1 MKMKEYDVEV
11 IKMMRNNN
19 MATLENDVIGNRDI
33 YFMLDYFDLLF
44 HTSLRGKDKV
54 YNKFWN
60 MEGEKLGES
69 LVYKA
74 AYKVLSL
81 YAERDSKQTDIW
93 SRPHNCLS
101 NFPFLGIIQI
111 NIVYHVFEQEL
122 LVEDTLEFLE
132 KQIEM
137 QIMEQMGEKRQKN
150 VYGDIG
156 YQSKMYRSATSSD
169 FTLVIKSSNLQTIF
183 EISMIINNMIIL
195 YENCNFNFNTYTN
208 VGIECAQNEK
218 GEFET
223 FTKELVIENK
233 LCGFALRVTA
243 SSRFLNDKYGK
254 ECNLSENTNG
264 LFGRYDFSMKI
275 SMQDFADIYPV
286 LCKSK
291 LLGDVNI
298 SLKEMPENLVELL
311 SKEIG
316 NGDIRIINERALI
329 SLENIDVGNET
340 YEECKRTAIDE
351 LKRNEMQ
358 LKNVVNQV
366 SSDLKEK
373 MSEFDEMSA
382 IFIEERRAFIDI
394 KRELREVIA
403 TYVPQ
408 GLDHD
413 SHVNWQIL
421 ISDLRVL
428 FQGIEGWEHAYWEIE
443 DDNKK
448 KSMREQFLGDLRI
461 TVEAINQYYKFLQNV
476 NAQTWQAP
484 LYEIQTQIDAE
495 KLMIAYREV
504 LYEYFYEYQ
513 NHYTDRSMFY
523 PIVYPDMSIDTACIK
538 APFRS
543 GCREKQQCE
552 PKLLVCKVPSFEYYG
567 RVYDMMP
574 WILHEASHSLRTM
587 DREQRNGYLI
597 NKIIY
602 KVFEQ
607 AIYKILNVYTNDLGY
622 YQLTT
627 LERGVLH
634 EMTACG
640 IEYFYERN
648 PECNDYDIYKLQT
661 ELNQYLYSYFNKRDN
676 LLDENNNSEK
686 LKLIIREMGKY
697 CAELNLPLTDV
708 KDLEKYLKDI
718 GLMGNLFSQMY
729 SALYTN
735 LWGEEP
741 DEDQWRII
749 TYDSAAFEQGLAD
762 VITNIKNEKNKYRV
776 REFRF
781 RIRELNRLH
790 GVCCKLETQECE
802 NNEWINGFWKDCI
815 NKVRER
821 IMLGEENDEG
831 ITEIYRIINMVF
843 GSGEPITTYAIK
855 HVKRTFNIL
864 SAETVYDLVERETS
878 IYREACAD
886 IYMAAALGLNVFG
899 YCRHVFQTTSEI
911 GIENNMRWE
920 NGVNVQRYR
929 TVIAVLFYGTRKEC
943 ESNIKNGRKLQNV
956 ILKQG
961 WKYCDCTL
969 KCLEEGMLEEYKEN
983 DDGRKELVKFFV
995 ELLRDNVNALFKSI
1009 KHEEGVEAI
1018 KHSVFTVYTRKN
1030 MDIDKEFSEEAEK
1043 IKGIIQTYQDI
1054 EDAIEAYRH
1063 VIYRIRYFI
1072 YSLAIIIKN
1081 NGLVI
1086 DSDELKHMR
1095 EIYRDY
1101 RKRVKGQNKKYQFV
1115 SQFYNDPETAKSML
1129 PSKMLDRTIR
1139 FVEEYYYRNRFK
1151 IMSSSEIKREVEE
1164 CGGLK

>member
-1 MKMKEYDVEV
+1 
-11 IKMMRNNN
+11 
-19 MATLENDVIGNRDI
+19 MASV
-33 YFMLDYFDLLF
+33 
-44 HTSLRGKDKV
+44 
-54 YNKFWN
+54 
-60 MEGEKLGES
+60 
-69 LVYKA
+69 
-74 AYKVLSL
+74 
-81 YAERDSKQTDIW
+81 
-93 SRPHNCLS
+93 
-101 NFPFLGIIQI
+101 GIICA
-111 NIVYHVFEQEL
+111 Y
-122 LVEDTLEFLE
+122 EDTLEFLE

-137 QIMEQMGEKRQKN
+137 QIMEQMGKKRQKN
-150 VYGDIG
+150 GYGDIG

-169 FTLVIKSSNLQTIF
+169 FTLVIKSGNLQTIF

-195 YENCNFNFNTYTN
+195 YENYNFNFNTYTN
-208 VGIECAQNEK
+208 VGIECVQNEK
-218 GEFET
+218 DEFET
-223 FTKELVIENK
+223 FTKELVTENK
-233 LCGFALRVTA
+233 LCSFALRVTA
-243 SSRFLNDKYGK
+243 SSRFLNDKYRK

-286 LCKSK
+286 LCRSK

-298 SLKEMPENLVELL
+298 SLKEMPKNLVELL

-316 NGDIRIINERALI
+316 NGEIRIINERALI
-329 SLENIDVGNET
+329 SLENIDVGNKA

-382 IFIEERRAFIDI
+382 IFIEERRAFMDI

-428 FQGIEGWEHAYWEIE
+428 FQGIEGWEQAYWEIM

-513 NHYTDRSMFY
+513 RQYTDRSMFY

-567 RVYDMMP
+567 RVYDMIP

-622 YQLTT
+622 YQLTS

-634 EMTACG
+634 EMASCG
-640 IEYFYERN
+640 IQYFYEQN
-648 PECNDYDIYKLQT
+648 PECNDYDIYNLQT
-661 ELNQYLYSYFNKRDN
+661 ELNKYLYSYFNKRDN

-686 LKLIIREMGKY
+686 LKLIIRETGKY
-697 CAELNLPLTDV
+697 CAEL
-708 KDLEKYLKDI
+708 
-718 GLMGNLFSQMY
+718 
-729 SALYTN
+729 
-735 LWGEEP
+735 
-741 DEDQWRII
+741 
-749 TYDSAAFEQGLAD
+749 
-762 VITNIKNEKNKYRV
+762 
-776 REFRF
+776 
-781 RIRELNRLH
+781 EL
-790 GVCCKLETQECE
+790 
-802 NNEWINGFWKDCI
+802 
-815 NKVRER
+815 
-821 IMLGEENDEG
+821 
-831 ITEIYRIINMVF
+831 
-843 GSGEPITTYAIK
+843 
-855 HVKRTFNIL
+855 
-864 SAETVYDLVERETS
+864 
-878 IYREACAD
+878 
-886 IYMAAALGLNVFG
+886 
-899 YCRHVFQTTSEI
+899 
-911 GIENNMRWE
+911 
-920 NGVNVQRYR
+920 
-929 TVIAVLFYGTRKEC
+929 
-943 ESNIKNGRKLQNV
+943 
-956 ILKQG
+956 
-961 WKYCDCTL
+961 
-969 KCLEEGMLEEYKEN
+969 
-983 DDGRKELVKFFV
+983 
-995 ELLRDNVNALFKSI
+995 
-1009 KHEEGVEAI
+1009 
-1018 KHSVFTVYTRKN
+1018 
-1030 MDIDKEFSEEAEK
+1030 
-1043 IKGIIQTYQDI
+1043 
-1054 EDAIEAYRH
+1054 
-1063 VIYRIRYFI
+1063 
-1072 YSLAIIIKN
+1072 
-1081 NGLVI
+1081 
-1086 DSDELKHMR
+1086 
-1095 EIYRDY
+1095 
-1101 RKRVKGQNKKYQFV
+1101 
-1115 SQFYNDPETAKSML
+1115 
-1129 PSKMLDRTIR
+1129 
-1139 FVEEYYYRNRFK
+1139 
-1151 IMSSSEIKREVEE
+1151 
-1164 CGGLK
+1164 